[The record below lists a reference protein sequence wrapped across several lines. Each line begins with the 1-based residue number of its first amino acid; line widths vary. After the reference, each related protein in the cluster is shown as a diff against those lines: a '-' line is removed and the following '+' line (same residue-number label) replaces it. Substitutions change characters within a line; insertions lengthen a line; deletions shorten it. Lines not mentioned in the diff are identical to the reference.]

1 MRFDPTPCRKGGAC
15 PPEAGVGAREPDK
28 QGSQGEGERG
38 SLGAGEYGG
47 ARESDEQGS
56 QGDREQ
62 GGKASKGERMSR
74 IQSHEELDVYR
85 LTFEAAMRIFE
96 LTKGFPKEETY
107 SLTDQM
113 RRSSRSVCSN
123 IAEAWRKR
131 RYTAVFVNKL
141 NDAEAEAAET
151 QTWIQFATECD
162 YLKAEVAAE
171 LCQTYENVI
180 GKLVRMII
188 NPDPWILR

>member
-1 MRFDPTPCRKGGAC
+1 
-15 PPEAGVGAREPDK
+15 
-28 QGSQGEGERG
+28 
-38 SLGAGEYGG
+38 
-47 ARESDEQGS
+47 
-56 QGDREQ
+56 
-62 GGKASKGERMSR
+62 
-74 IQSHEELDVYR
+74 
-85 LTFEAAMRIFE
+85 MRIFE